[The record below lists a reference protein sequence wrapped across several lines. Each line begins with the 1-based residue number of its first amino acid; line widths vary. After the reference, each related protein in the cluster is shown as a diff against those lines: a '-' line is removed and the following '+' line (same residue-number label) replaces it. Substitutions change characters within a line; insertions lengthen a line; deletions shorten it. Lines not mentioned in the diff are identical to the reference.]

1 MERRH
6 GQRLCALGGGIALGA
21 GVAAWAL
28 CSPASVGCTTN
39 VVILTGGRV
48 TSKGCAAYSVAAH
61 AGVGLVVL
69 GAVLLVGRF
78 LLARSARASDV
89 AGDHSSDVVVRA
101 GEPSNVVVG
110 TERGTGIGDDLD
122 SSLGL
127 RAVAEAAEP
136 VRTGYQVDEARAVGS
151 FRSNGHDQDRRP
163 TDAGGGG
170 GHPGRASAGR
180 DLRLIGLPPGWY
192 GNPDNPSGTVL
203 WWDGTR
209 LLDERPS
216 A

>member
-21 GVAAWAL
+21 GVATWAL

-61 AGVGLVVL
+61 AGIGLVVL

-78 LLARSARASDV
+78 LLARAARAGDV
-89 AGDHSSDVVVRA
+89 AVSTSSDAVVTA
-101 GEPSNVVVG
+101 GEPSDVVG
-110 TERGTGIGDDLD
+110 STDADSGMGLDLD
-122 SSLGL
+122 TSRGL
-127 RAVAEAAEP
+127 RAVSEEVDP
-136 VRTGYQVDEARAVGS
+136 VRTGSYVDERRAVGS
-151 FRSNGHDQDRRP
+151 FRSNGHDVDRRP
-163 TDAGGGG
+163 TDSGGGG
-170 GHPGRASAGR
+170 GESGRASAGQ
-180 DLRLIGLPPGWY
+180 DLPLIGLPPGWY
-192 GNPDNPSGTVL
+192 GNPDNPAGTVL